1 MKKLLTMLTTFCV
14 VLCFAACSSNTPSGV
29 AEQSIK
35 YLMEEKYD
43 KYTDLLYVSD
53 ADKEDPEK
61 LKKDKEEFTQLLEAK
76 YSETVKN
83 TGGIDSYKVTSE
95 DVADGGET
103 AVVHLDVTYKNGKT
117 DDYAV
122 KLRKDSDGN
131 WKVTLGK

>member
-1 MKKLLTMLTTFCV
+1 MLTTFCV

-76 YSETVKN
+76 YSETVKIPVESTVIKSRRRMWQTTAKRQSYISTSPTRTERPTIMPSSSAKTQTA
-83 TGGIDSYKVTSE
+83 TGK
-95 DVADGGET
+95 
-103 AVVHLDVTYKNGKT
+103 
-117 DDYAV
+117 
-122 KLRKDSDGN
+122 
-131 WKVTLGK
+131 

>member
-1 MKKLLTMLTTFCV
+1 MTADMTTFCV

-95 DVADGGET
+95 DVADDGET